1 MQMNDDNGKIRV
13 LVFELD
19 GSNAT
24 LQESLRTIANAF
36 GMGQTVMRPTL
47 EQSPQVPPSIQPTAS
62 TEVVDVEAK
71 NQERNFP
78 SEETIRATSPRAK
91 RKQKFQTPKI
101 LDIDLTSGAL
111 PFKTFCEMKANPKM
125 DTKRY
130 LLIAA
135 WFKEHLNL
143 EAITTDHVYTC
154 YRFMG

>member
-71 NQERNFP
+71 SQERNFP

-135 WFKEHLNL
+135 
-143 EAITTDHVYTC
+143 
-154 YRFMG
+154 